1 MGHVKYSFYSDGAA
15 AALNQA
21 SAVEC
26 FVQTWYLRVG
36 DDYHLGSVHY
46 SNSLGPK

>member
-1 MGHVKYSFYSDGAA
+1 MGHVRYSFYSDGAA

-21 SAVEC
+21 SAVER

-36 DDYHLGSVHY
+36 DDYRLGSVHY
-46 SNSLGPK
+46 SNRLGLK